1 MQRGVPT
8 RGTQSPSQIF
18 IRYAAAIKGENM
30 VAKTGKLTD
39 LKPQENNANQH
50 TERGLSMLERSI
62 QEDGWISAITVAAD
76 GEAFDG
82 SARLEKGVSA
92 GFEEAIFVESDGSR
106 PIVHIRTDIPNAQD
120 PRARKLAIAANRVA
134 EADLSWNPEVLY
146 EMESDHLLD
155 GLFTPKELDALL
167 DSVRPDGRPEPGDGG
182 DQFDP
187 GSVMDSPSRARTGD
201 LWAIGHHLVMCGDS
215 TDRAAVDRLTG
226 GNAFHLLATDPPY
239 NLGIDY
245 GADASDSLDAAE
257 YAIWTES
264 WFHLWEAYSER
275 QIVTIGINNLTM
287 WHRFTEPHWVA
298 PWIKSNSMSHGIV
311 SRFLTWEPIL
321 FIGIGWKRE
330 RSADHFNFPISEQ
343 RMMDGATL
351 SDLHPCPKPLALW
364 MDLLENYSE
373 EGDTVADCFGGAG
386 TTLIAAH
393 RTGRRALLMEKSPR
407 YCDVILSRALAEG
420 IGPIERIAGPVPA
433 LRQE

>member
-1 MQRGVPT
+1 M
-8 RGTQSPSQIF
+8 
-18 IRYAAAIKGENM
+18 AAKN
-30 VAKTGKLTD
+30 GKLTD
-39 LKPQENNANQH
+39 LKPQEKNANSH

-82 SARLEKGVSA
+82 SARLEKGISV
-92 GFEEAIFVESDGSR
+92 GFEDAIFVESDGSR
-106 PIVHIRTDIPNAQD
+106 PIVHVRTDIPNASD

-134 EADLSWNPEVLY
+134 EADLSWNPVVLA
-146 EMESDHLLD
+146 EMETDNLLG
-155 GLFTPKELDALL
+155 GLFTTKELDVLL
-167 DSVRPDGRPEPGDGG
+167 ESVRTDTRPPPGDGG
-182 DQFDP
+182 DEFDP
-187 GSVMDSPSRARTGD
+187 NAALDGPSRARVGD
-201 LWAIGHHLVMCGDS
+201 MWAIGHHLLMCGDS
-215 TDRAAVDRLTG
+215 TDRAAVERLTG
-226 GNAFHLLATDPPY
+226 GQSFALLATDPPY

-245 GADASDSLDAAE
+245 GPEANDSLDALE
-257 YAIWTES
+257 YAEWTKE
-264 WFHLWEAYSER
+264 WFQLWEAYSER

-287 WHRFTEPHWVA
+287 WHRFTEPFWVA

-321 FIGIGWKRE
+321 FIGPGWPRN

-364 MDLLENYSE
+364 MDLIENYTQI
-373 EGDTVADCFGGAG
+373 GDTVGDSFGGTG
-386 TTLIAAH
+386 TTLVGAH
-393 RTGRRALLMEKSPR
+393 RTQRRAIIMEKSPA

-420 IGPIERIAGPVPA
+420 IGPIERIAGPVPT